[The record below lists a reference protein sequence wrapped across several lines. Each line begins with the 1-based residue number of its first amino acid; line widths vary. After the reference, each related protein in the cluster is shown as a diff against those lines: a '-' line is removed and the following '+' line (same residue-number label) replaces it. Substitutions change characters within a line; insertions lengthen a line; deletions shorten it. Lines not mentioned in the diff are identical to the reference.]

1 MLNFTVGPVMSDED
15 ILSIG
20 SEQVPYFRTPEFSN
34 LMLENERLI
43 KKFSR
48 ANEESRAVFITGS
61 GTASMESVVMNC
73 FNENDRVLIVN
84 GGSFGHRFVEL
95 CQIHHIPYDEILCT
109 TGKTLRKEQ
118 LESYDG
124 KKYSGF
130 IVNVHET
137 STGVHYDMNMISDY
151 CKKNKLFLVVDAIS
165 SFLAD
170 DFDMAKLG
178 VDVMITGSQKAL
190 ACPPG
195 ISIIVLSKN
204 AIERIESNDCRCMYL
219 NLKSALK
226 NGERGQTPF
235 TPAVGIL
242 RQIHKR
248 LNQIED
254 NGGIEAETQKIRS
267 LAEDFREK
275 IKDLPLEI
283 VSDSMSNAVTP
294 LHPINVSAYDVFTIL
309 KDEYNIWVCP
319 NGGELADKIFRVG
332 HIGALTK
339 EDNTTLI
346 NALHDLVNRG
356 LL

>member
-1 MLNFTVGPVMSDED
+1 
-15 ILSIG
+15 
-20 SEQVPYFRTPEFSN
+20 
-34 LMLENERLI
+34 
-43 KKFSR
+43 
-48 ANEESRAVFITGS
+48 
-61 GTASMESVVMNC
+61 
-73 FNENDRVLIVN
+73 
-84 GGSFGHRFVEL
+84 
-95 CQIHHIPYDEILCT
+95 
-109 TGKTLRKEQ
+109 
-118 LESYDG
+118 
-124 KKYSGF
+124 
-130 IVNVHET
+130 
-137 STGVHYDMNMISDY
+137 
-151 CKKNKLFLVVDAIS
+151 
-165 SFLAD
+165 
-170 DFDMAKLG
+170 
-178 VDVMITGSQKAL
+178 
-190 ACPPG
+190 
-195 ISIIVLSKN
+195 
-204 AIERIESNDCRCMYL
+204 MYL

-254 NGGIEAETQKIRS
+254 NGGIETETQRIQS

-294 LHPINVSAYDVFTIL
+294 LHPLNVSAYDVFMIL